1 MNPWQRELQ
10 RTPDCIAIER
20 FAESLTAAE
29 REHVAHCVR
38 CEAEMALWQQFKAD
52 EAAADEGA
60 AVQWV
65 AAETR
70 RRLKAPADDRKP
82 AGWSGW
88 IGSLRPRTLA
98 LAATL
103 LVVAAIG
110 YVTWD
115 GGVPSLT
122 NPAAGALIYRSG
134 GVQLIAPS
142 GDVAALPVELRWAP
156 TAEAARY
163 DVELREVDGTVV
175 WRGSVAETHVALP
188 ASVAAQ
194 IVPGRTFLWQVKA
207 TTSDGA
213 VLAESETGRFRM
225 PLNTPPRKQS

>member
-1 MNPWQRELQ
+1 MNPWQRELE
-10 RTPDCIAIER
+10 RTPDCVAIER
-20 FAESLTAAE
+20 FAESLTIAE
-29 REHVAHCVR
+29 REHIAHCVR
-38 CEAEMALWQQFKAD
+38 CEAEMALWQQFKDD
-52 EAAADEGA
+52 EPAADEGA

-70 RRLKAPADDRKP
+70 RRLKTPADDRKP
-82 AGWSGW
+82 VGWSEW

-103 LVVAAIG
+103 LVAAAIG

-115 GGVPSLT
+115 RGVPSIT
-122 NPAAGALIYRSG
+122 KPDAGARIYRSG
-134 GVQLIAPS
+134 GLQLIAPS
-142 GDVAALPVELRWAP
+142 GDVAAPPVELRWQA
-156 TAEAARY
+156 AAGAARY
-163 DVELREVDGTVV
+163 EIELREVDGTVI

-194 IVPGRTFLWQVKA
+194 ILPGRTFLWQVKA

-225 PLNTPPRKQS
+225 PVNTPPRKQS